1 MRKSLLLFVMTLLV
15 CSGIQAQIVSS
26 RSVGIEST
34 PQRPSETMWY
44 LRGGLNMAGFAGDG
58 TEGMGRKAAY
68 NFAVGFQKPITNIGA
83 YWGMDFGFTFG
94 WKYGITDD
102 FFIDGHIG
110 GFISFDYLGKMKY
123 DGESISM
130 GDWEDE
136 LDIEWNRFDAGM
148 NIGFGIWYDRFNLDF
163 TFQRGFV
170 EAATDSEAYTSNIML
185 RLGVAF

>member
-1 MRKSLLLFVMTLLV
+1 
-15 CSGIQAQIVSS
+15 
-26 RSVGIEST
+26 
-34 PQRPSETMWY
+34 
-44 LRGGLNMAGFAGDG
+44 
-58 TEGMGRKAAY
+58 
-68 NFAVGFQKPITNIGA
+68 
-83 YWGMDFGFTFG
+83 
-94 WKYGITDD
+94 
-102 FFIDGHIG
+102 
-110 GFISFDYLGKMKY
+110 MKY